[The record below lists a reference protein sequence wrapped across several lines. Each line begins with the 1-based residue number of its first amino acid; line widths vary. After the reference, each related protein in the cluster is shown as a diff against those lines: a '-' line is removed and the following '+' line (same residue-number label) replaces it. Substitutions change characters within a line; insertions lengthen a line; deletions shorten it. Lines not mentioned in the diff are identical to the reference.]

1 VGHRERDHRDRD
13 GPGAP
18 AGARRAPTALQELSA
33 GTVALPRRVAVAD
46 AAALPDGSV
55 ASTASWEQ
63 DTRDTETATVG
74 ALDGRRL
81 LVTGGSSGIG
91 AATARAAAA
100 AGARVALLARRE
112 GPLTALARE
121 LDGVAV
127 PADVT
132 DAEAAH
138 TAVDRAAEELGG
150 LDGVVNAAG
159 LVRPGDVATAD
170 PASWRAMFDVNVL
183 GLLHV
188 TQPAI
193 AHLRTVGGGDVVN
206 VSSMS
211 GRRIGSTEMATYAAS
226 KAAVHALS
234 EGLRRELQPDGIRVA
249 VVAPGLVD
257 TPIFEGVEG
266 DTADRLRDAVATKG
280 LPVGTVADAIVR
292 ILAAPP
298 ELVHVEV
305 AMLSI
310 DQG

>member
-1 VGHRERDHRDRD
+1 MVESL
-13 GPGAP
+13 A
-18 AGARRAPTALQELSA
+18 
-33 GTVALPRRVAVAD
+33 
-46 AAALPDGSV
+46 
-55 ASTASWEQ
+55 
-63 DTRDTETATVG
+63 
-74 ALDGRRL
+74 GRRL
-81 LVTGGSSGIG
+81 LITGASSGIG
-91 AATARAAAA
+91 AATARAAAG

-112 GPLTALARE
+112 GPLAGLADE
-121 LDGVAV
+121 IDGVAV

-132 DAEAAH
+132 DVDA
-138 TAVDRAAEELGG
+138 TRLAVDGATAALGG

-170 PASWRAMFDVNVL
+170 PATWRAMFDVNVL

-188 TQPAI
+188 TQAAI
-193 AHLRTVGGGDVVN
+193 GHLRTAGRGDVVN

-234 EGLRRELQPDGIRVA
+234 EGLRRELQPDAIRVA

-266 DTADRLRDAVATKG
+266 ETAGRLRDAVATKG
-280 LPVGTVADAIVR
+280 LPVTAVADAIVR